1 MQSSRV
7 FHDPHSTP
15 AFPRPPPFPLQ
26 ELADYHTATSFDF
39 QSPATNLDLFPQTPP
54 PTSSVFDLSFFSG
67 NEQNEMLDFLRDFDA
82 ADPWEFNP
90 VLPSRMPAYPG
101 DTILEDSAHQSR
113 PHPDHDHSGLADTSS
128 VASVHSSTATI
139 KPDAHTT
146 PQPHRKT
153 PPLAGNHYH
162 PNTNNIP
169 QPSTSTNTSTS
180 NLSQTE
186 FRAKPLLSAPQ
197 KRMNHV
203 KSEKRRR
210 DTIRDGYLT
219 LTKILSPSGPG
230 AEQIAIPRRGRPK
243 GSGRSGSGK
252 KSGKGKSGV
261 LFRAVEYIRFMEQ
274 ACESLER
281 ECERL
286 EKVSAVNSTTMV
298 GQSYPNVA
306 YGHSW

>member
-7 FHDPHSTP
+7 LHDPHSTFAQVP
-15 AFPRPPPFPLQ
+15 FSFELDDNPFGFDPFAQSPPPPPL
-26 ELADYHTATSFDF
+26 
-39 QSPATNLDLFPQTPP
+39 PASAGFESLN
-54 PTSSVFDLSFFSG
+54 FFSG
-67 NEQNEMLDFLRDFDA
+67 NEQDDMLDFLRDFDT

-90 VLPSRMPAYPG
+90 LLPSRMPVYPG
-101 DTILEDSAHQSR
+101 DVISEDSAHTSSLSLQQQQQKQQ
-113 PHPDHDHSGLADTSS
+113 HHADSSS
-128 VASVHSSTATI
+128 VASMHSSTGTI
-139 KPDAHTT
+139 MPESQTTPQAHRQSPPSIGNHSYKQNSTT
-146 PQPHRKT
+146 PQPSASS
-153 PPLAGNHYH
+153 AG
-162 PNTNNIP
+162 
-169 QPSTSTNTSTS
+169 
-180 NLSQTE
+180 SQSATASAD
-186 FRAKPLLSAPQ
+186 FRPKPLLSAPQ

-243 GSGRSGSGK
+243 GSGRTGTGK

-274 ACESLER
+274 ACDALER
-281 ECERL
+281 ECQRL
-286 EKVSAVNSTTMV
+286 ESASIGVTTAS
-298 GQSYPNVA
+298 GQGYPNNSA